1 MFDGPELACCC
12 CYLSTVSAQCSTVA
26 ICIAVYGPAAAAG
39 DLSTDAWSILLL
51 LSDAAAAAS
60 AGTANSVTA
69 AAFKRFLLYSICPA
83 PALQCWYCLCSTTAD
98 AP

>member
-1 MFDGPELACCC
+1 
-12 CYLSTVSAQCSTVA
+12 
-26 ICIAVYGPAAAAG
+26 
-39 DLSTDAWSILLL
+39 